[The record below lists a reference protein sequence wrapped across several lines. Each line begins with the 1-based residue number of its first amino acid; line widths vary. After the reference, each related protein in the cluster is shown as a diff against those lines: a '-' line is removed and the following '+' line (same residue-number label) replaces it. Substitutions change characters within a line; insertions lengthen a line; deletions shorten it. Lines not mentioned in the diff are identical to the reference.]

1 MRIRAAVI
9 AVTPLV
15 VCVLLGTASSVAQA
29 GIDPTLPNLVPMFP
43 DPSRVANNFV
53 ITSRLGGEPT
63 IEFEILTA
71 NIGGQDWI
79 RPPIDRGVTCTS
91 STQYFRMPQTHQY
104 AIFWFDPD
112 LGDYT
117 MIDLRRKQ
125 TICIQDD
132 FSRGRDPQNHCLSDH
147 ETVRFPCGCD
157 SPYYGAGMG
166 NGVSMGWADSY
177 FRGLAGQWAL
187 IGPYTG
193 DFVLTTE
200 VDPDQLLQ
208 ADDLYDWERDATH
221 NDNISYVFFGWD
233 GVGVRC
239 GLSTCP
245 TYAYI
250 QYTFDPVCPMP

>member
-9 AVTPLV
+9 AITPLV
-15 VCVLLGTASSVAQA
+15 VCVLLGTTSSVAQA

-177 FRGLAGQWAL
+177 FRGLPGQWAL